1 MFSLFFHFIP
11 RSWAARAESH
21 SLGAF
26 PAVPIVLA
34 VFFWRSRVHLTRLAA
49 VFGGL
54 VGVYGVEFIRRR
66 RVQENVEKLVVV
78 E

>member
-1 MFSLFFHFIP
+1 VFSLFFHFIP

-26 PAVPIVLA
+26 SAVPIVLA

-66 RVQENVEKLVVV
+66 VQENVEKLMVV